1 MAAADGDAPIA
12 AFAVAKGGTVLKHI
26 FLNAP
31 PPEATRGAGGGRGV
45 EGGGE
50 EEDPPVMVGRHPDCH
65 VLVDHPS
72 VSRFHLELRCRRR
85 QRHITVTDLCSV
97 HGTWVSGRRIPPNT
111 PVDLATGDM
120 LRLGASKRE
129 YRLLW
134 LSLREAFEMDDLLY
148 MPSLPEEDKE
158 EPHVK
163 EPSSQLVP
171 GHMDSVD
178 METHQDTSEQI
189 VSKDIAFPAKVPP
202 SAPPLSEFPNS
213 IGLQFKHDTSE
224 QIVLEDIAFPAK
236 VPPSAPPL
244 SEFVHSFFA
253 KAPSLSQFH
262 EKRDGVT
269 EEKLV
274 DKDQISESFGSL
286 IIQEMAGTLTNAG
299 KSIQS
304 DKQDASNKVSKRSK
318 LKSVKSLHV
327 DTGRSR
333 DRSSTLS
340 HSFQKV
346 DQNEILVCSQS
357 CGTKCAACIALFGIS
372 EVERAEEKEELIAED
387 KVDMN
392 PPASMIMEGN
402 MKEKKPEN
410 YVPEDPVDAKLQK
423 KLGFPLHFKDDV
435 FPDKEIP
442 QWNGA
447 TVHTESELVSE
458 NLIMPVKHDGLNH
471 LNLEGDLSEYEN
483 MDPNNIG
490 EGPGNCPLEGTICGN
505 LFDNLDTE
513 GIEDEEIYRL
523 DKDEITPSVSGN
535 IIMERSHRGLKP
547 TISQQLMDSISPL
560 NLDHDDFSEND
571 NSKLNTGDQMKSNE
585 PVSENLNPLM
595 PISHLEF
602 KVDILLDMES
612 SVPALGKSEAMSAV
626 REENLFSDKENVTP
640 ASKVKTNVRRVLGT
654 RMDNSLSA
662 ANASNKKKVLGSRV
676 DNSVL
681 AENSSN
687 KKQCSELSTKSEKFH
702 TVDFDVF
709 NSDKENLTPISS
721 GGMKA
726 RKCFPKDLSVD
737 IDQDQEAFCSDK
749 ENLTPLSSA
758 ARKTRD
764 MSGNRIR
771 VESAITKKRVADRL
785 PFQTLL
791 SNSPLRP
798 ASSHDC
804 TCAVAKPAD
813 IAAGHLV
820 IKLEDKFNNLSC
832 NNQESGS
839 AGQGMKAWTMVAN
852 TDSLLDDESRKAIM
866 LLRGL
871 KGTHLFIPRIV
882 IRELDSMKQ
891 REGLFRRSTKATT
904 ILQWIEECMA
914 TESWW
919 IHVQSSADMFPVAPT
934 PPATPSAQRIDEEIE
949 IGSASFNPM
958 AAFFSPRS
966 SALADIV
973 SPRPEDRVLDCALVF
988 SRLRSDEKVVVLSNS
1003 VTLKIKAMAEGLP
1016 CEGAKEFRES
1026 LMDPSSRRFM
1036 WAASAPRGSA
1046 WSCLD
1051 ASALAENYYN
1061 SHHHHHAMKR
1071 RVVPA
1076 RPAQAAKGLKLILRH
1091 NSLYAQA
1098 TTNAAVNKTTPLLAS
1113 LASV

>member
-1 MAAADGDAPIA
+1 MAAATDGDAPIA
-12 AFAVAKGGTVLKHI
+12 AFAVAKGGVVLKHI

-31 PPEATRGAGGGRGV
+31 PPEAKTTLGAAGGRGV
-45 EGGGE
+45 EDGDGE
-50 EEDPPVMVGRHPDCH
+50 GEDPPVMVGRHPDCH

-111 PVDLATGDM
+111 PVDLATGDT

-158 EPHVK
+158 EPHAK

-171 GHMDSVD
+171 GHRDSVD
-178 METHQDTSEQI
+178 METHQNTSEQI
-189 VSKDIAFPAKVPP
+189 VSEDITFPGKVAP
-202 SAPPLSEFPNS
+202 SAPPLS
-213 IGLQFKHDTSE
+213 D
-224 QIVLEDIAFPAK
+224 
-236 VPPSAPPL
+236 
-244 SEFVHSFFA
+244 FVDPFFA
-253 KAPSLSQFH
+253 EEPSLSQFH

-274 DKDQISESFGSL
+274 DKNQISESFGSL

-304 DKQDASNKVSKRSK
+304 DKQDASNKMSKRSK
-318 LKSVKSLHV
+318 LKSVKSLRV

-340 HSFQKV
+340 HSIQKG
-346 DQNEILVCSQS
+346 DQNEIIVCSQS
-357 CGTKCAACIALFGIS
+357 CGTECAACIALFGIS
-372 EVERAEEKEELIAED
+372 EVERAEQKEELIAED

-392 PPASMIMEGN
+392 PPASMIMEGS
-402 MKEKKPEN
+402 MKERETEN
-410 YVPEDPVDAKLQK
+410 YIPQDPVDAKLQK
-423 KLGFPLHFKDDV
+423 KLGLLDSALPLHFKDDALT
-435 FPDKEIP
+435 DKVIP

-458 NLIMPVKHDGLNH
+458 NLIMPEMNHDGLNH
-471 LNLEGDLSEYEN
+471 LNMEGGLSENES
-483 MDPNNIG
+483 MDPNNSA

-513 GIEDEEIYRL
+513 GIEEDEEICPR
-523 DKDEITPSVSGN
+523 DKDEITPNVSGN
-535 IIMERSHRGLKP
+535 IIMERSHRDRGLKP

-560 NLDHDDFSEND
+560 NLDHDDFSENE

-585 PVSENLNPLM
+585 PVSENLNALM

-602 KVDILLDMES
+602 KDDILLDMEN
-612 SVPALGKSEAMSAV
+612 SVPALGKSEAMFPV
-626 REENLFSDKENVTP
+626 RPENLFSDKENVTP

-662 ANASNKKKVLGSRV
+662 ADASNKKKVLGSRV
-676 DNSVL
+676 DNSVST
-681 AENSSN
+681 ENSSN
-687 KKQCSELSTKSEKFH
+687 KKQCSELSSKSEKFH
-702 TVDFDVF
+702 TVDFEVF
-709 NSDKENLTPISS
+709 YSDKENLTPIAS

-737 IDQDQEAFCSDK
+737 LDQHQEAFCSDK

-758 ARKTRD
+758 ALKTRD
-764 MSGNRIR
+764 MSENRTR
-771 VESAITKKRVADRL
+771 LESAITKKRVADR
-785 PFQTLL
+785 
-791 SNSPLRP
+791 
-798 ASSHDC
+798 SHDC
-804 TCAVAKPAD
+804 TCAVARPAD
-813 IAAGHLV
+813 IAVGDLV

-839 AGQGMKAWTMVAN
+839 AGQGMKTWTMVAN

-891 REGLFRRSTKATT
+891 REGLFRRSTKATS

-914 TESWW
+914 MESWW
-919 IHVQSSADMFPVAPT
+919 IHVQSSADMCPVAPT

-949 IGSASFNPM
+949 IGSGSFNPM
-958 AAFFSPRS
+958 ASFFSPRS
-966 SALADIV
+966 SALADIA
-973 SPRPEDRVLDCALVF
+973 SPRPEGRVLDCALQF
-988 SRLRSDEKVVVLSNS
+988 SRLRSGEKVVVLSNS

-1061 SHHHHHAMKR
+1061 SHHHAMKR

-1098 TTNAAVNKTTPLLAS
+1098 TTDAAVNKTTPLAS